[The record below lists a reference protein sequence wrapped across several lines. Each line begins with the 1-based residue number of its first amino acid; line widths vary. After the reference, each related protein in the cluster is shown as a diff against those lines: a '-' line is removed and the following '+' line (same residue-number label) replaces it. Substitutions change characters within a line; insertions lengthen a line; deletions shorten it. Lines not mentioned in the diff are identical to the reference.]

1 VEVYTALTSGM
12 ITLLPAG
19 AMVIGISSVYR
30 KSGLLYDKIAAHLG
44 QSGDDVLAIQAP
56 SATFNPTLA
65 DEPAA
70 SEIAAALVR
79 DPERASAEWLS
90 VWRSDLS
97 DLFDRET
104 VQQAVD
110 PGVTIRWP
118 RPGTRYLLA
127 VDPSGGRADSFTAAV
142 GHRDGELLIVDRIYE
157 KRAPFVA
164 DVALDEIAEIARD
177 YRVGTAYGDDYG
189 AGLTVSAFRQRGIDY
204 RPIAIHDKGS
214 EDKVSRTEIYLNAL
228 TLFTSGRVRL
238 PDNPRLFEQLI
249 SLERR
254 TQRSG
259 HDTVDHPAGQ
269 HDDVANAVC
278 ACLVAL
284 AGAKRRMVVNP
295 EALALSRTGVRL
307 GSGQQHSPETVEMA
321 RLAGIPIDV
330 DTTPDGRRR
339 PISQTALAVSRWR
352 MTSPRPDYGD
362 PNRGSIDQFAIAQML
377 RGGRR

>member
-1 VEVYTALTSGM
+1 M

-30 KSGLLYDKIAAHLG
+30 KSGLLYDKNAAHLG

-97 DLFDRET
+97 DLFDREV
-104 VQQAVD
+104 VQAAIDQ
-110 PGVTIRWP
+110 GVTIRWP
-118 RPGTRYLLA
+118 RPGIRYLLA
-127 VDPSGGRADSFTAAV
+127 VDPSGGRGDSFTAAV
-142 GHRDGELLIVDRIYE
+142 GHSDGELLIIDRVYE
-157 KRAPFVA
+157 RRAPFVA

-177 YRVGTAYGDDYG
+177 YRVGAAYGDDYG

-204 RPIAIHDKGS
+204 RPIAIHDRGT

-228 TLFTSGRVRL
+228 GLFTSSRVRL

-254 TQRSG
+254 SQRSG
-259 HDTVDHPAGQ
+259 RDSVDHPAGQ

-284 AGAKRRMVVNP
+284 AGARQRRSSTRPRCSPAAASAPAAGIRPRPSRWPSSPASRSTPTPAPMVGR
-295 EALALSRTGVRL
+295 ARSAS
-307 GSGQQHSPETVEMA
+307 A
-321 RLAGIPIDV
+321 RLRCRG
-330 DTTPDGRRR
+330 
-339 PISQTALAVSRWR
+339 TAA
-352 MTSPRPDYGD
+352 
-362 PNRGSIDQFAIAQML
+362 
-377 RGGRR
+377 